1 MNEFFGSLLWLAVAL
16 GVLVTFHELG
26 HYWVARLCGVQV
38 LRFSVGFGKPLW
50 MRRARDGT
58 EWAISAIPLGG
69 YVKMLGE
76 RDDVGD
82 AVAPDARD
90 RAFTHK
96 PVLQRMAIVAAGPVA
111 NLVLAV
117 AFFWAMLVIGRPD
130 YSPQVGLARG
140 IAADAGLAAGDTV
153 LAVGERQTPTWSELQ
168 IALVGA
174 GVDRGRT
181 PLTVRTAEGRTVTR
195 TLDMRGIPEGL
206 GLREVVREIGLV
218 PAHAMPAPLVGDV
231 SAGGPAAGKLQAGDR
246 IAAIDG
252 TPLRNWAEIQPLI
265 AARAA
270 RGGAAEIDVERDGR
284 MLRFGIVPV
293 PAAQANRDGPPWQIG
308 IGLAQREPEKT
319 ALLRYGPLEAVPASL
334 RELGYQTGEIFAMF
348 GRAFDGR
355 VKVTETVSGP
365 ITIGRAANYF
375 ANQGPGHFF
384 WMLAMLSLSI
394 AILNLLPIPVLDG
407 GHLLY
412 YFIELVK
419 GSPLQ
424 ERTMA
429 AGQYVGLALL
439 FGLMGLAFFNDIHG
453 LLQ

>member
-58 EWAISAIPLGG
+58 EWAVSAIPLGG

-76 RDDVGD
+76 RDGGDDVP
-82 AVAPDARD
+82 ADARD

-111 NLVLAV
+111 NLVLAL

-140 IAADAGLAAGDTV
+140 VAAEAGLTPGDTV

-206 GLREVVREIGLV
+206 GLREVMREIGLV
-218 PAHAMPAPLVGDV
+218 PAHAMPAPLVGSV
-231 SAGGPAAGKLQAGDR
+231 SAGGPAAGKLKPEDR

-252 TPLRNWAEIQPLI
+252 TPIRNWAEIQPLV

-270 RGGAAEIDVERDGR
+270 QGGAAEVEVERAGR
-284 MLRFGIVPV
+284 LLRFDIVPV
-293 PAAQANRDGPPWQIG
+293 DAGEADDGGPRWRLG

-319 ALLRYGPLEAVPASL
+319 ALLRYGPLEAVPASV

-375 ANQGPGHFF
+375 ASQGAGHFF

-419 GSPLQ
+419 GSPLE

-439 FGLMGLAFFNDIHG
+439 FGLMGLAFFNDIYG

>member
-1 MNEFFGSLLWLAVAL
+1 MNEFLGSVLWLLVAL

-38 LRFSVGFGKPLW
+38 LRFSVGFGRPLW

-58 EWAISAIPLGG
+58 EWAVSAIPLGG

-76 RDDVGD
+76 RDGSDVVP
-82 AVAPDARD
+82 ADARD

-96 PVLQRMAIVAAGPVA
+96 PVLQRMAIVAAGPAA

-117 AFFWAMLVIGRPD
+117 AFFWAMFVIGRPD
-130 YSPQVGLARG
+130 YKPEVGMADG
-140 IAADAGLAAGDTV
+140 IAAEAGLTTGDTV

-206 GLREVVREIGLV
+206 GLREVVKAVGLI
-218 PAHAMPAPLVGDV
+218 PAHALPPPLVGEV
-231 SAGGPAAGKLQAGDR
+231 SEGGPAVGKLKPMDR

-252 TPLRNWAEIQPLI
+252 VTIRNSRQLQPPL

-270 RGGAAEIDVERDGR
+270 RGGAAEVEVERDGR
-284 MLRFGIVPV
+284 MLRFDIIPFD
-293 PAAQANRDGPPWQIG
+293 ASKANDGGPRWRLG
-308 IGLAQREPEKT
+308 VTLAQREPEKT
-319 ALLRYGPLEAVPASL
+319 ALLRYGALAAVPASF
-334 RELGYQTGEIFAMF
+334 REMGYQTGEIFAMF
-348 GRAFDGR
+348 GRAFSGK

-365 ITIGRAANYF
+365 VTIGRAANYF
-375 ANQGPGHFF
+375 AGQGPGAFF

-412 YFIELVK
+412 YFIELIK
-419 GSPLQ
+419 GSPLE

-439 FGLMGLAFFNDIHG
+439 FGLMGLAFFNDIYG

>member
-1 MNEFFGSLLWLAVAL
+1 MNEFFGSILWLLVAL

-26 HYWVARLCGVQV
+26 HYWVARLCGVKV
-38 LRFSVGFGKPLW
+38 LRFSVGFGRPLW

-58 EWAISAIPLGG
+58 EWAVSAIPLGG

-76 RDDVGD
+76 RDGSDEVSPED
-82 AVAPDARD
+82 RD
-90 RAFTHK
+90 QAFTHK

-111 NLVLAV
+111 NLVLTLL
-117 AFFWAMLVIGRPD
+117 FFWAMFVIGRPD
-130 YSPQVGLARG
+130 YSPQVGMTRG
-140 IAADAGLAAGDTV
+140 IAAEAGLAAGDTV
-153 LAVGERQTPTWSELQ
+153 LAVGERLTPTWSELQ

-181 PLTVRTAEGRTVTR
+181 PLTVRTAEGDTLTR

-206 GLREVVREIGLV
+206 GLREVVAEVGLI
-218 PAHAMPAPLVGDV
+218 PAHAMPPPLVGEV
-231 SAGGPAAGKLQAGDR
+231 TAGGPAAGKLEPQDR

-252 TPLRNWAEIQPLI
+252 TAIRNWTQIQPLV
-265 AARAA
+265 AARAE
-270 RGGAAEIDVERDGR
+270 RGGAADVEVERDGR
-284 MLRFGIVPV
+284 MLRFDIVPA
-293 PAAQANRDGPPWQIG
+293 PAAQVNAKGPKWQLG
-308 IGLAQREPEKT
+308 IGLAQREPDKT
-319 ALLRYGPLEAVPASL
+319 ALLRYGALEAVPASF
-334 RELGYQTGEIFAMF
+334 REVGYQTREIFAMF
-348 GRAFDGR
+348 GRAFSGK

-375 ANQGPGHFF
+375 ASQGPGAFF
-384 WMLAMLSLSI
+384 WMLAMLSLSL

-419 GSPLQ
+419 GSPLE

-439 FGLMGLAFFNDIHG
+439 FGLMGLAFFNDVYG